1 MSEKRRKRDQKEHK
15 MIQKYKK
22 EEIDKIK
29 NWNLDQ
35 TQTVSTLKLTVWGLM
50 THPPQGTKSAYVPTV
65 STLTPPGHSFNKT
78 TFK

>member
-35 TQTVSTLKLTVWGLM
+35 TQNS
-50 THPPQGTKSAYVPTV
+50 
-65 STLTPPGHSFNKT
+65 
-78 TFK
+78 